1 METRFED
8 LRKWFGKGKKG
19 DWVRVGTDGEIKGD
33 CAREPGEGKP
43 KCMPRSKA
51 HSMDKKDRASSARRK
66 RRADPSVDRP
76 GTGNKPIMVKTD
88 KKESVEMNEKTKWKM
103 GDGRPRNGARIQNDR
118 FWNLPRASLE
128 YIRKDAHAAMKAN
141 PNGKKA
147 GKYADEV
154 NDAETVLAW
163 RKKNGIRESVK
174 MNEQFVVK
182 YAKNKRGPIYQTKFS
197 TQGEAEK
204 FLAQKRKEGMNGI
217 VSKAGK
223 PVSMQKMADLQKE
236 EVELDEATAKIKTT
250 MADKVA
256 SSATR
261 FGLKATTKGG
271 HVSISGSKGKL
282 NDFMRAIIGRSSYG
296 NASDVTESVDLD
308 EAADFMKMSK
318 ELLKHK
324 SKGIEYEKA
333 AAYIRVIHNNSAVS
347 VQDKAFMALTK
358 MLKDMDDLVKKT
370 TITKIL
376 KDNGFKVKGGKLMRE
391 SVDEST
397 MADRRVVK
405 AVRIAKDMGGNMT
418 GAVRRIEKLKKGL
431 SDHPKVQAALRLAN
445 ESLEEK
451 NVPTNPSLWAKM
463 KAQAKAK
470 FDVYPSAYAN
480 GWAAKKYKAAG
491 GSWKTES
498 VQESKSFWDI
508 RDLNE
513 NYRTLARHGMGTET
527 KNSINVGREIDYY
540 DGAGTKRMGKVT
552 KMGPKSYM
560 VKDDKDGKVRQFT
573 YHDRAK
579 AKELLAKK

>member
-88 KKESVEMNEKTKWKM
+88 KKESVEMNESSKIPAGMKFIASYVYKDANGKDHTHRHLRKGTKMTDPVVVYIDGKEWKTFQSFTKAKQAAINHIKGMKESVEMQEKTKWKM

-154 NDAETVLAW
+154 NDAETVLAR
-163 RKKNGIRESVK
+163 RKKNGIRESVE

-182 YAKNKRGPIYQTKFS
+182 YAKNKRGPIYQTKFK
-197 TQGEAEK
+197 TQPEAEK

-236 EVELDEATAKIKTT
+236 EVELDEA
-250 MADKVA
+250 AD
-256 SSATR
+256 
-261 FGLKATTKGG
+261 L
-271 HVSISGSKGKL
+271 
-282 NDFMRAIIGRSSYG
+282 
-296 NASDVTESVDLD
+296 
-308 EAADFMKMSK
+308 MKMSK

-324 SKGIEYEKA
+324 NKGVNYEKA
-333 AAYIRVIHNNSAVS
+333 AAYVRAIHNNSAVS
-347 VQDKAFMALTK
+347 VQDKAMKGLLDLLKNMDLT
-358 MLKDMDDLVKKT
+358 DRT

-376 KDNGFKVKGGKLMRE
+376 KDNGFKMKGGRLMRE
-391 SVDEST
+391 EVESLDENYRTLARHGMGTETKNSARVGTEIDYYDATGSKRMGKITKMGPKSYMVKDDKDGKVRQFTYHDRVKAKELLAKHGKGKYNESVD
-397 MADRRVVK
+397 
-405 AVRIAKDMGGNMT
+405 
-418 GAVRRIEKLKKGL
+418 
-431 SDHPKVQAALRLAN
+431 
-445 ESLEEK
+445 LEEK
-451 NVPTNPSLWAKM
+451 NVPTNPALWAKM

-498 VQESKSFWDI
+498 VKETKSFWDI
-508 RDLNE
+508 RE
-513 NYRTLARHGMGTET
+513 
-527 KNSINVGREIDYY
+527 
-540 DGAGTKRMGKVT
+540 
-552 KMGPKSYM
+552 
-560 VKDDKDGKVRQFT
+560 KDRK
-573 YHDRAK
+573 
-579 AKELLAKK
+579 

>member
-296 NASDVTESVDLD
+296 NASDVTESVELG

>member
-88 KKESVEMNEKTKWKM
+88 KRESVEMNEAPKVPAGMKFIASYVYKDANGKDHTHRHLRKGTKMTDPVVVYIDGKEWKTFQSFTKAKQAAINHIKGMKESVEMQEKTKWKM

-163 RKKNGIRESVK
+163 RKKNGIRESVE

-182 YAKNKRGPIYQTKFS
+182 YAKNKRGPIYQTKFK
-197 TQGEAEK
+197 TQPEAEK

-236 EVELDEATAKIKTT
+236 EVELDEA
-250 MADKVA
+250 AD
-256 SSATR
+256 
-261 FGLKATTKGG
+261 L
-271 HVSISGSKGKL
+271 
-282 NDFMRAIIGRSSYG
+282 
-296 NASDVTESVDLD
+296 
-308 EAADFMKMSK
+308 MKMSK

-324 SKGIEYEKA
+324 NKGVNYEKA
-333 AAYIRVIHNNSAVS
+333 AAYVRAIHNNSAVS
-347 VQDKAFMALTK
+347 VQDKAMKGLLDLLKNMDLT
-358 MLKDMDDLVKKT
+358 DRT

-376 KDNGFKVKGGKLMRE
+376 KDNGFKMKGGRLMRE
-391 SVDEST
+391 EVESLDENYRTLARHGMGTETKNSARVGTEIDYYDATGSKRMGKITKMGPKSYMVKDDKDGKVRQFTYHDRVKAKELLAKHGKGKYNESVD
-397 MADRRVVK
+397 
-405 AVRIAKDMGGNMT
+405 
-418 GAVRRIEKLKKGL
+418 
-431 SDHPKVQAALRLAN
+431 
-445 ESLEEK
+445 LEEK
-451 NVPTNPSLWAKM
+451 NVPTNPALWAKM

-498 VQESKSFWDI
+498 VKETKSFWDI
-508 RDLNE
+508 RE
-513 NYRTLARHGMGTET
+513 
-527 KNSINVGREIDYY
+527 
-540 DGAGTKRMGKVT
+540 
-552 KMGPKSYM
+552 
-560 VKDDKDGKVRQFT
+560 KDRK
-573 YHDRAK
+573 
-579 AKELLAKK
+579 

>member
-1 METRFED
+1 MKTKLED

-51 HSMDKKDRASSARRK
+51 YSMDKKDRASSARRK

-88 KKESVEMNEKTKWKM
+88 KKESVVHEDVNVKSIDKFKAAARDFDKNKDINFQSIADALLTIATAVRMLDKSTSGRTDYKNEKIISKESTRINNIVNKLNYGK
-103 GDGRPRNGARIQNDR
+103 GGATPEGKEIVKLLNKHGLNRP
-118 FWNLPRASLE
+118 FHNLIFE
-128 YIRKDAHAAMKAN
+128 
-141 PNGKKA
+141 GV
-147 GKYADEV
+147 E
-154 NDAETVLAW
+154 
-163 RKKNGIRESVK
+163 

-182 YAKNKRGPIYQTKFS
+182 YAKNKRGPIYQTKFR
-197 TQGEAEK
+197 TQPEAEK

-236 EVELDEATAKIKTT
+236 
-250 MADKVA
+250 
-256 SSATR
+256 
-261 FGLKATTKGG
+261 
-271 HVSISGSKGKL
+271 
-282 NDFMRAIIGRSSYG
+282 
-296 NASDVTESVDLD
+296 
-308 EAADFMKMSK
+308 
-318 ELLKHK
+318 
-324 SKGIEYEKA
+324 
-333 AAYIRVIHNNSAVS
+333 
-347 VQDKAFMALTK
+347 
-358 MLKDMDDLVKKT
+358 
-370 TITKIL
+370 
-376 KDNGFKVKGGKLMRE
+376 
-391 SVDEST
+391 SVDEAT
-397 MADRRVVK
+397 MADRTVLR

-418 GAVRRIEKLKKGL
+418 GAVRRIEKMKKGL

-451 NVPTNPSLWAKM
+451 NVPTNPALWAKF

-579 AKELLAKK
+579 AKELLAKQ